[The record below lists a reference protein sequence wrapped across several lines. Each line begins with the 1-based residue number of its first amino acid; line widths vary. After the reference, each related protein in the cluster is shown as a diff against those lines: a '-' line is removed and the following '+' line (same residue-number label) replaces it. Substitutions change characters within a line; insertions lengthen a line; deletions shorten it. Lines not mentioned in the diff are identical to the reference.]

1 MKSSLKS
8 WCAATSAV
16 AALALALSGCA
27 GDSGS
32 TDTASPSAGAQSS
45 PVSSAPA
52 QSSPSSG
59 MQATSLALADS
70 SLGKIVVDG
79 KGMTVYQF
87 DTDTKGADSSACS
100 GPCKDQWPA
109 VPGGTDVTVDGVTGK
124 TGTIT
129 GVNGESQLTLNG
141 WPLYYFAGDK
151 KAGDTA
157 GQGVKDVW
165 WVLDA
170 AGTPIK

>member
-16 AALALALSGCA
+16 VALALALTGCA
-27 GDSGS
+27 NDSGS
-32 TDTASPSAGAQSS
+32 TDTASPSADAQSS
-45 PVSSAPA
+45 AVSSAPA
-52 QSSPSSG
+52 ESSPSG
-59 MQATSLALADS
+59 DMGAASLALADS

-87 DTDTKGADSSACS
+87 DKDTQGADSSACT
-100 GPCKDQWPA
+100 GPCEDQWPA

-129 GVNGESQLTLNG
+129 GVNGESQLTLDG
-141 WPLYYFAGDK
+141 WPLYYFVATRRP
-151 KAGDTA
+151 A
-157 GQGVKDVW
+157 
-165 WVLDA
+165 
-170 AGTPIK
+170 TPQARA

>member
-16 AALALALSGCA
+16 AALALALTGCA
-27 GDSGS
+27 NDSGS
-32 TDTASPSAGAQSS
+32 TDTASPSADVQSS
-45 PVSSAPA
+45 AASSAPA
-52 QSSPSSG
+52 ENSPSG
-59 MQATSLALADS
+59 DMGAASLALADS

-87 DTDTKGADSSACS
+87 DKDTQGADSSACT
-100 GPCKDQWPA
+100 GPCEDQWPA

-129 GVNGESQLTLNG
+129 GVNGESQLTLDG

-157 GQGVKDVW
+157 GQGLKDVW